1 MASNRIFYAC
11 QSVSLG
17 GNVLT
22 GVQSVGLN
30 TNFAFD
36 QVFQL
41 GQIEIYENLEGI
53 PDVEISIERVL
64 DGNTGN
70 MYSMFGSSLATIAAA
85 RKTAEISVYDDAF
98 QPAAGG
104 SIGVAGSA
112 TASVKCT
119 GLYLSNYSVN
129 FNLEG
134 PSTESITLVGN
145 AKDWST
151 PVTHSM
157 TVDTDGPVVQR
168 KDVTV
173 SSAPAGNHFQS
184 CTFSIDFGREDL
196 LQLGQKTPYY
206 RAASFP
212 VESTAEFVY
221 NATDATVTDSLIFN
235 DGTATDVTSE
245 ATYSVSANAGGLL
258 THSYSIPN
266 ARVTGIQFG
275 GGDAG
280 GGNATVTYN
289 VVAYNSFTASST

>member
-11 QSVSLG
+11 QSVKLA

-70 MYSMFGSSLATIAAA
+70 MYSMYGSSLASIAAA
-85 RKTAEISVYDDAF
+85 RQTAEISVYDDSF
-98 QPAAGG
+98 QPAGGG
-104 SIGVAGSA
+104 SIGVAGSS
-112 TASVKCT
+112 TAAVKCT

-151 PVTHSM
+151 PITHSM

-168 KDVTV
+168 KDITV
-173 SSAPAGNHFQS
+173 SSAPAGNNFQS
-184 CTFSIDFGREDL
+184 CSFSIDFGREDL
-196 LQLGQKTPYY
+196 LALGSKVPYF

-212 VESTAEFVY
+212 VEATAEFVY
-221 NATDATVTDSLIFN
+221 NATDSTVTDSLVFT
-235 DGTATDVTSE
+235 DGTSTDVTTE
-245 ATYSVSANAGGLL
+245 ETYTVSANAGGLK
-258 THSYSIPN
+258 THTFSIPD

>member
-1 MASNRIFYAC
+1 M
-11 QSVSLG
+11 
-17 GNVLT
+17 
-22 GVQSVGLN
+22 
-30 TNFAFD
+30 
-36 QVFQL
+36 
-41 GQIEIYENLEGI
+41 
-53 PDVEISIERVL
+53 
-64 DGNTGN
+64 
-70 MYSMFGSSLATIAAA
+70 
-85 RKTAEISVYDDAF
+85 
-98 QPAAGG
+98 
-104 SIGVAGSA
+104 
-112 TASVKCT
+112 
-119 GLYLSNYSVN
+119 YLSNYTVN

-151 PVTHSM
+151 PITHSM

-173 SSAPAGNHFQS
+173 SSAPAGSHFQS

-196 LQLGQKTPYY
+196 LELGRKTPYF

-221 NATDATVTDSLIFN
+221 NATDADVTDSLTFT
-235 DGTATDVTSE
+235 DATSADVTSE
-245 ATYSVSANAGGLL
+245 ATYTVSANAGGLK
-258 THSYSIPN
+258 THTFSIPD

>member
-11 QSVSLG
+11 QSAKLA

-70 MYSMFGSSLATIAAA
+70 MYSMFGASLATIAAS
-85 RKTAEISVYDDAF
+85 RQDAEISVYDDSF

-104 SIGVAGSA
+104 AIGVAGSA

-145 AKDWST
+145 AIDWST
-151 PVTHSM
+151 PITHSM
-157 TVDTDGPVVQR
+157 SVDTDGPVVQR
-168 KDVTV
+168 KDVIV
-173 SSAPAGNHFQS
+173 NSAPAGSEFQS
-184 CTFSIDFGREDL
+184 VTYSIDFGREDL
-196 LQLGQKTPYY
+196 LNLGSKNPYF

-212 VESTAEFVY
+212 VEATAEFVY
-221 NATDATVTDSLIFN
+221 NANDTSVQAYSFTQANNADVTLEETYTVTATAGTKTHIF
-235 DGTATDVTSE
+235 
-245 ATYSVSANAGGLL
+245 
-258 THSYSIPN
+258 SIPD
-266 ARVTGIQFG
+266 ARVTGVQFG

-289 VVAYNSFTASST
+289 CVAYNSFTASST